1 MNQTSLK
8 LLMYFFAAPIASIL
22 IFTFILQGSHSNLF
36 QNSPE
41 SIAEILTNIDYKPV
55 EQKSVMENSNLQ
67 KNYYSY
73 QATDFSSST
82 TRYRLLENNQQ
93 ITNQRLFILLQTNQN
108 HFHNFFTSIFNDF
121 DKKNF
126 KGVFFIHD
134 GYVDIVRFFNQ
145 RNKP

>member
-22 IFTFILQGSHSNLF
+22 IFTFILQESHSNLF

-41 SIAEILTNIDYKPV
+41 SIAEILTNIDYKPM
-55 EQKSVMENSNLQ
+55 EHKSVMESQDIQNIQ
-67 KNYYSY
+67 IYSY

-134 GYVDIVRFFNQ
+134 GYVGIV
-145 RNKP
+145 